1 MAIQDI
7 RLLAG
12 LAFTFSLGV
21 LLQLLGCVL
30 WHNWWPLLTAFMY
43 VLVPMP
49 YLFFGT
55 GASSSAS
62 IYGGSSLASGWIDA
76 GKFLTGFSAVGS
88 IAVPAILFHAQKI
101 TSGALWMELAA
112 VVVLGGTVFA
122 FDYFNSS
129 DSGYYTY

>member
-7 RLLAG
+7 RILAG
-12 LAFTFSLGV
+12 LAFTFSVGV
-21 LLQLLGCVL
+21 LLQLLGCIL

-49 YLFFGT
+49 YLFFGS
-55 GASSSAS
+55 GSSSSAS
-62 IYGGSSLASGWIDA
+62 IYGGSSMASGWIDA
-76 GKFLTGFSAVGS
+76 GKFLTGFSAIGS

-101 TSGALWMELAA
+101 TAGALWTELAA
-112 VVVLGGTVFA
+112 VVVLGATVFA
-122 FDYFNSS
+122 FDFFSSS

>member
-1 MAIQDI
+1 MQQVHISHISSPA
-7 RLLAG
+7 
-12 LAFTFSLGV
+12 
-21 LLQLLGCVL
+21 
-30 WHNWWPLLTAFMY
+30 AFMY

-55 GASSSAS
+55 GSSSSAS
-62 IYGGSSLASGWIDA
+62 IYGGSSMASGWIDA
-76 GKFLTGFSAVGS
+76 GKFLTGFSAIGS
-88 IAVPAILFHAQKI
+88 IAVPAILYHAQKI
-101 TSGALWMELAA
+101 EPGALWVEVAA